1 MDDKIWWTVSR
12 PEEVVTTLESGG
24 PGVPAGSKV
33 YVLRKPANAWSS
45 KSKKGADLSWDGL
58 HARAREFLFLEGTFH
73 ALADDNADHVLALI
87 EGDDRR
93 GWHARPDWK
102 AKEDKAGKGP
112 VTTFDGWRVTA
123 VNLANT
129 ARATVAASNGQQVLR
144 TVKNKDLRFGPPGEL
159 AKYIEALIEK
169 QKGRCALTG
178 LALQQVGKDGD
189 PQLFCSLDR
198 IDSDGH
204 YEPDNLQI
212 VCRFVN
218 KWKSDAKDAEFRRLI
233 ALVRS
238 SDHPG

>member
-1 MDDKIWWTVSR
+1 M
-12 PEEVVTTLESGG
+12 TTLESGG

-58 HARAREFLFLEGTFH
+58 RARAREFLFLEGTFH

-144 TVKNKDLRFGPPGEL
+144 TVKNKDLRFGPPAPGDSGSRRVHRESANRSGWPADAPPAGARSRIRGSTRPPARTIRRTRAPVRTTTPPRL
-159 AKYIEALIEK
+159 TLHAPLLLHRAA
-169 QKGRCALTG
+169 GR
-178 LALQQVGKDGD
+178 
-189 PQLFCSLDR
+189 
-198 IDSDGH
+198 
-204 YEPDNLQI
+204 
-212 VCRFVN
+212 
-218 KWKSDAKDAEFRRLI
+218 
-233 ALVRS
+233 
-238 SDHPG
+238 